1 MTKKY
6 VCCTPYQS
14 KHTWYDCFF
23 GVQVWNDDIP
33 RCFFHFFEILICW
46 GVRGG
51 AERGGTAKNGPKWQ
65 KNFVSLYISGT
76 IYLIWLWFSV
86 HMFKMI
92 SPAFFFFSFFKILIF
107 RVFQSSPI
115 NAKRKFWGVPHLLH
129 MCIILSFNLT
139 FKKVIHPRVSVSS
152 NVTSLFGIKFENVF
166 IIVSL
171 KTEVFQGIPQKCTA
185 VVVNIFKDVHYNSR
199 TWQSFGG
206 EKYEHLKANRAIQ
219 K

>member
-1 MTKKY
+1 MSVALHIRVSIHDMIVFLVCKCEMMTYPDAFFIFSKFWFFGLLGGGRKGGGLQKMVQNDKKILSHSISQE
-6 VCCTPYQS
+6 PYTS
-14 KHTWYDCFF
+14 YDCGF
-23 GVQVWNDDIP
+23 
-33 RCFFHFFEILICW
+33 RCTCL
-46 GVRGG
+46 
-51 AERGGTAKNGPKWQ
+51 KW
-65 KNFVSLYISGT
+65 
-76 IYLIWLWFSV
+76 YLQ
-86 HMFKMI
+86 H
-92 SPAFFFFSFFKILIF
+92 FFFFSFFKILIF

-139 FKKVIHPRVSVSS
+139 FKKIIHPRVSVSS

>member
-1 MTKKY
+1 MSVALHIRVSIHDMIVFLVCKCEMMTY
-6 VCCTPYQS
+6 PDAFFIFS
-14 KHTWYDCFF
+14 KFWFF
-23 GVQVWNDDIP
+23 GLLGGGRKGGGLQKMVQNDKK
-33 RCFFHFFEILICW
+33 IL
-46 GVRGG
+46 
-51 AERGGTAKNGPKWQ
+51 
-65 KNFVSLYISGT
+65 SHSISQEPYT
-76 IYLIWLWFSV
+76 SWLWFSV

-139 FKKVIHPRVSVSS
+139 FKKIIHPRVSVSS

-171 KTEVFQGIPQKCTA
+171 KTEVFQGIPQKCMA

>member
-1 MTKKY
+1 MQSLKGVKY
-6 VCCTPYQS
+6 TVWIACSYTSYDRGFRCTCL
-14 KHTWYDCFF
+14 KWYL
-23 GVQVWNDDIP
+23 Q
-33 RCFFHFFEILICW
+33 HF
-46 GVRGG
+46 
-51 AERGGTAKNGPKWQ
+51 
-65 KNFVSLYISGT
+65 
-76 IYLIWLWFSV
+76 
-86 HMFKMI
+86 
-92 SPAFFFFSFFKILIF
+92 FFFFSFFKILIF

-152 NVTSLFGIKFENVF
+152 NVTSLFGVKFENVF

-171 KTEVFQGIPQKCTA
+171 KTEVFQGIPQKCMA